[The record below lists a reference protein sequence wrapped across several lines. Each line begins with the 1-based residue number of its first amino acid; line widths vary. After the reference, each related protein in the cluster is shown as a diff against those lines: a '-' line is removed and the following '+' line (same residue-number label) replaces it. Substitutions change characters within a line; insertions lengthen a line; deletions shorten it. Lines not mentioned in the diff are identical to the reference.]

1 MSKITLID
9 YGAGNLLNV
18 QRAFE
23 HCGAEVNIA
32 TTPEQILT
40 ADRLVFPGVGA
51 FPQAMAQ
58 LQKQNLVDTIKEA
71 ANNKPFLGICLGMQ
85 MLLDQS
91 DEFELTQ
98 GLGLIAGQVKQLPST
113 SIDGQPMTI
122 PHMGWSQIHPN
133 QVQWQGSLLADIDAN
148 NAFYFVHSFYADVA
162 DAKDQLAVFDFGGH
176 AISAALQKDNIIG
189 CQFHPEKSGEMGL
202 KIIESFLQI

>member
-18 QRAFE
+18 QRSFE

-32 TTPEQILT
+32 TTPEQVLT

-58 LQKQNLVDTIKEA
+58 LQQQNLVDAIKEA
-71 ANNKPFLGICLGMQ
+71 ASNKPFLGICLGMQ

-98 GLGLIAGQVKQLPST
+98 GLGLISGQVRELPNT
-113 SIDGQPMTI
+113 SVDGHAMTI

-133 QVQWQGSLLADIDAN
+133 QVQWQGSLLQDIDAN

-162 DAKDQLAVFDFGGH
+162 DSKDQLAVFDFGGH